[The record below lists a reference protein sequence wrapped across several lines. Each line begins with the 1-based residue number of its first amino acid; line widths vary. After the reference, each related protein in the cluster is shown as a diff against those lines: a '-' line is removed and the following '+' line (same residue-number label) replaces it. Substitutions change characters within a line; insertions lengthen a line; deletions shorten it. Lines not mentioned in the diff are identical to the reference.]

1 MKGKD
6 EGGRL
11 ERLLLSS
18 AFWYVLPTPATY
30 FLNRKRLITPA
41 EIGSMPTT
49 GWSKQERRGLLER
62 SEARLQNIEG
72 KGPGVAAVTAVVAA
86 GVLIA
91 LTDGWNEAGCLAK
104 AFLVLAA
111 FYTALSLPT
120 AIYLVGPLK
129 RHVID
134 VADLEEA
141 APDADPEER
150 LAAISADAAMRNDLQ
165 NMRLANH
172 LDAARRELAY
182 ALTFL
187 SCWVATLAAGCV

>member
-1 MKGKD
+1 MKGKG
-6 EGGRL
+6 EGWL

-41 EIGSMPTT
+41 QIGSMPTT
-49 GWSKQERRGLLER
+49 DWSQRERRGLLER

-72 KGPGVAAVTAVVAA
+72 KGPGGAAVTAVVAA
-86 GVLIA
+86 SVLIA
-91 LTDGWNEAGCLAK
+91 LTDGWSEASSLAK

-111 FYTALSLPT
+111 FYAALSLPT

-141 APDADPEER
+141 ASDANPEER
-150 LAAISADAAMRNDLQ
+150 LAVVSAEAAMGNDLQ

-187 SCWVATLAAGCV
+187 FGWVAVVAAGCI

>member
-1 MKGKD
+1 MKGKG
-6 EGGRL
+6 EGSRL

-18 AFWYVLPTPATY
+18 TFWYVLPTPATY
-30 FLNRKRLITPA
+30 LLNRKRLIAPA
-41 EIGSMPTT
+41 EIGAMPATN
-49 GWSKQERRGLLER
+49 WSQRERRGLLER

-72 KGPGVAAVTAVVAA
+72 KGPGVAAVTAVVVA

-91 LTDGWNEAGCLAK
+91 LTDGWNGASCLAK

-141 APDADPEER
+141 ASDANPEER
-150 LAAISADAAMRNDLQ
+150 LAAVSADAAIRNDLQ

-182 ALTFL
+182 ALGFL
-187 SCWVATLAAGCV
+187 SCWAATLAAGCV

>member
-1 MKGKD
+1 M
-6 EGGRL
+6 
-11 ERLLLSS
+11 
-18 AFWYVLPTPATY
+18 
-30 FLNRKRLITPA
+30 
-41 EIGSMPTT
+41 
-49 GWSKQERRGLLER
+49 
-62 SEARLQNIEG
+62 
-72 KGPGVAAVTAVVAA
+72 TAVVSA

-91 LTDGWNEAGCLAK
+91 LTDGWSEAGCLAK

-182 ALTFL
+182 ALAFL
-187 SCWVATLAAGCV
+187 SCWVTALAAGSV